1 MRRLGMLVVAAWAA
15 SAGALA
21 CDDAGTNA
29 TPPADASADVRTADG
44 GGPDA
49 SMEESGGGDASAIP
63 MDATSAD
70 VVVDAGPPSLVAFG
84 VSATTSADAASS
96 VTLFPP
102 FSPEVHDYAVRCAAG
117 TNVLTVSM
125 TASAGASSLLVQP
138 IASPALP
145 QQTLS
150 VSITE
155 NQALV
160 AVATDGAASVEYW
173 VRCLPHDFPLLQWS
187 PHPDAGTPA
196 PGYYLLGTGLYL
208 GPGELPVPPT
218 SGCFAMVLDRNGV
231 PVWYSRALWANGNCV
246 FDVDSVVSGAISFD
260 SIVDAPPQ
268 FEVHELDPLGT
279 TIVAAHSDAGVLN
292 VDLHELRLLPN
303 GDYLI
308 ISSPAQPNVDLTGM
322 VVPLLDG
329 GVETLTGPQTILA
342 CDLLELA
349 PDGAVVWSWTAT
361 DHFDAVADSLVPVLT
376 PAGPFG
382 NSLVDPFHCNS
393 IDVEPG
399 TGNLLVSAREMN
411 SIFYVEKST
420 GRVLWKMGGAQASKD
435 GATYVSVADPF
446 AEQHD
451 ARFQPDWSAGCGGG
465 SGHISLFDDESYLPN
480 PARAVVYD
488 VVVGGP
494 DAGTCGGAGSA
505 TGTATVSWQRK
516 GATSSLAM
524 GSFRILPDGSRVIGW
539 GLTPGAGFTEVD
551 FGGNDLLDLGFAD
564 GNLTYRALKVE
575 VSAFDLGALR
585 STAGLP

>member
-1 MRRLGMLVVAAWAA
+1 MRRLGMLVVASWALG
-15 SAGALA
+15 SGALA
-21 CDDAGTNA
+21 CADAGTVA
-29 TPPADASADVRTADG
+29 TTPADASAGGSDG
-44 GGPDA
+44 AGPDA
-49 SMEESGGGDASAIP
+49 SMEESGDGDVSAIP
-63 MDATSAD
+63 PDATAVD
-70 VVVDAGPPSLVAFG
+70 TLVDAGPPALIALAVSDLTSEASAPSLSLV
-84 VSATTSADAASS
+84 
-96 VTLFPP
+96 PP

-125 TASAGASSLLVQP
+125 MASAGASSLLVQP

-150 VSITE
+150 VSVTE

-160 AVATDGAASVEYW
+160 AVATNGTASVEYW
-173 VRCLPHDFPLLQWS
+173 VRCLPHDFPLLQWT
-187 PHPDAGTPA
+187 PHPDAGAAP
-196 PGYYLLGTGLYL
+196 PGYYLLGSGLFL
-208 GPGELPVPPT
+208 SPGETVVPPT
-218 SGCFAMVLDRNGV
+218 SGCFAMVLDPNGV
-231 PVWYSRALWANGNCV
+231 PVWYSRAAWANGNCV

-260 SIVDAPPQ
+260 SIIDAPPQ
-268 FEVHELDPLGT
+268 FEVHRLDPLGT
-279 TIVAAHSDAGVLN
+279 TMVAAHSDAGVLN

-303 GDYLI
+303 GNFLV
-308 ISSPAQPNVDLTGM
+308 ISSPAQPGVDLTGM
-322 VVPLLDG
+322 IVPLLDG
-329 GVETLTGPQTILA
+329 GVETLSGPQTILA
-342 CDLLELA
+342 CDLLEVQ

-393 IDVEPG
+393 VDVDPG

-411 SIFYVEKST
+411 SVFYVDKST
-420 GRVLWKMGGAQASKD
+420 GRVLWKMGGAEASKD

-451 ARFQPDWSAGCGGG
+451 ARFQPDWVAECNGG

-488 VVVGGP
+488 VVVGAP
-494 DAGTCGGAGSA
+494 DAGTCGDAGSA
-505 TGTATVSWQRK
+505 AGTATVSWQRK
-516 GATSSLAM
+516 GASSSLAM

-564 GNLTYRALKVE
+564 GNLTYRALKVD
-575 VSAFDLGALR
+575 VGAFDLGALR
-585 STAGLP
+585 S

>member
-1 MRRLGMLVVAAWAA
+1 MLVVAWWAL
-15 SAGALA
+15 STGALA
-21 CDDAGTNA
+21 CADAGTIA
-29 TPPADASADVRTADG
+29 MAPVDASVDVRGADG
-44 GGPDA
+44 AGPDA
-49 SMEESGGGDASAIP
+49 SMEESGGGDASVIP
-63 MDATSAD
+63 PDATSVDAPVD
-70 VVVDAGPPSLVAFG
+70 ALVDAGPPSLVALG
-84 VSATTSADAASS
+84 VSAATSADASPSLAL
-96 VTLFPP
+96 VPP
-102 FSPEVHDYAVRCAAG
+102 FSPEVHDYVVHCAPG

-150 VSITE
+150 VSVTE

-160 AVATDGAASVEYW
+160 AVATDGVASVEYW
-173 VRCLPHDFPLLQWS
+173 VRCLPHDFPLMQWT
-187 PHPDAGTPA
+187 PHPDAGTPP
-196 PGYYLLGTGLYL
+196 PGYYLLGSGLFL
-208 GPGELPVPPT
+208 GPDELPVPPT

-231 PVWYSRALWANGNCV
+231 PVWYSRAPWANGNCV
-246 FDVDSVVSGAISFD
+246 FDVDSVVGGTISFD
-260 SIVDAPPQ
+260 SILDAPPQ
-268 FEVHELDPLGT
+268 FEVHQLDPLGT
-279 TIVAAHSDAGVLN
+279 TAVAAHSDAGVLN

-303 GDYLI
+303 GDFLV
-308 ISSPAQPNVDLTGM
+308 ISSPAQSGVDLTGM
-322 VVPLLDG
+322 IVPLLDG
-329 GVETLTGPQTILA
+329 GVETLSGPQTILA
-342 CDLLELA
+342 CDVLEVA

-393 IDVEPG
+393 VDVDPG

-420 GRVLWKMGGAQASKD
+420 GRVLWKMGGAEASKD

-451 ARFQPDWSAGCGGG
+451 ARFQPDWSAGCNG

-488 VVVGGP
+488 VVVGAPDGGACG
-494 DAGTCGGAGSA
+494 DAGAA
-505 TGTATVSWQRK
+505 GTATVSWQRK
-516 GATSSLAM
+516 GATSSFAM

-539 GLTPGAGFTEVD
+539 GLIPGAGFTEVD
-551 FGGNDLLDLGFAD
+551 SSGNDLLDLTFSD
-564 GNLTYRALKVE
+564 GNLSYRALKVE
-575 VSAFDLGALR
+575 ASAFDLGALR